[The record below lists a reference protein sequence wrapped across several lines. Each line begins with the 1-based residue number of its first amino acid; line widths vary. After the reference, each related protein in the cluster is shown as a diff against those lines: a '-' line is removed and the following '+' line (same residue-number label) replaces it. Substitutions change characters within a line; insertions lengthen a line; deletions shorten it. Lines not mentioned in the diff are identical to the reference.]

1 MKTIYDYSYAQLEEL
16 MLAKGQ
22 KKYRAGQIFS
32 WLYQK
37 HVTSFDEMSDISHAF
52 LEELKNEYVINPI
65 EMVEKQVSKDK
76 TAKYLFRLADG
87 ALVES
92 VLMHFDYGK
101 SLCVTSQ
108 VGCNMG
114 CRFCASGLLKKQRD
128 CTSGEIVA
136 QVMSVQKEL
145 DETGERLSHVVIMG
159 TGEPFDNYDN
169 VMNFCRTINHDKG
182 LAIGARHITIS
193 TCGLVPMIRRFA
205 SEHVQ
210 YNLAVSLHAPNN
222 ELRNQL
228 MPVNHAYPIEE
239 LMKALREYSEENNRR
254 LTFEYILLKGVND
267 TLDHASQLAS
277 LVKGM
282 NAYVNLIPYNAVD
295 EHGFKSTDMKSAMK
309 FYDALMKNHV
319 KATLRAKH
327 GDDIDA
333 ACGQL
338 RAKRQGGLS

>member
-16 MLAKGQ
+16 MLQKGQ

-37 HVTSFDEMSDISHAF
+37 RVVSFDEMSDISHVF
-52 LEELKNEYVINPI
+52 LEELKSEYVINPI

-76 TAKYLFRLADG
+76 TVKYLFRLSDG

-145 DETGERLSHVVIMG
+145 DKTGDRLSHVVIMG

-193 TCGLVPMIRRFA
+193 TCGLVPMIERFA
-205 SEHVQ
+205 GEHVQ
-210 YNLAVSLHAPNN
+210 YNLAISLHAPNN

-228 MPVNHAYPIEE
+228 MPVNQAYPIEV
-239 LMKALREYSEENNRR
+239 LMAALKKYSEENNRR

-267 TLDHASQLAS
+267 CLEHAAQLAS
-277 LVKGM
+277 LIRGL

-295 EHGFKSTDMKSAMK
+295 EHGFQSTDMKSAMK
-309 FYDALMKNHV
+309 FYDALMKNRV

-338 RAKRQGGLS
+338 RAKRQGELK